1 MEIAKALKNHP
12 HIRLRMGVHSGP
24 VDQIKDVNDR
34 LNVAGAGINIAQR
47 VMDCG
52 DAGHILISKR
62 VADDLAQDSLW
73 QPLLHEL
80 GEIEVKHGVKLGIV
94 NLYTE
99 ELGNRRVPEKL
110 SRGAD
115 PAVKQPPVSSKI
127 TPDIPEKSIAV
138 LPFENLSADPE
149 NAFFVDGLHDE
160 ILSDLA
166 RIAALKVI
174 SRTSVMQYRTAA
186 KRNLREIANELG
198 VAHILEGSVQR
209 AGNRVRLRA
218 QLIDARTDVHL
229 WAERFDRPLDDVFA
243 IQSDI
248 AKAVAEQL
256 QAKLSPAEKAAIEQP
271 PTANL
276 VAYDRYL
283 RAKKLLAQTTF
294 DARQIEHVREAIRLL
309 DQAVAHDPTFLLAYC
324 LLARAHDQLYF
335 NCSDHSPARLALAK
349 EALSTALRLGP
360 DRGETH
366 LTAAWISYHCY
377 RDYETALAEL
387 AIAQRGLPNDASVF
401 ELTGY
406 IARRRGQWE
415 ECISNSERACELDPR
430 NVGLLQQTSQTY
442 WNLRRF
448 SNMAGALDRALAAAP
463 GDANTRVA
471 RALVDLE
478 SRADTQAGYEA
489 IQNIVAE
496 DPSAVDA
503 IADQWLYLAL
513 CRRDTVEAARALA
526 SLSPEGI
533 IPFNVRMSRYFCGGV
548 AARAREDASAAETA
562 FTAARVE
569 MEKVVREQ
577 PNYAEALCVLGMTD
591 AALGRKEEALREGR
605 RAVELVPLTKDAM
618 TGPELLRNLAIIYAW
633 TGEKDLALQQLGEVV
648 RIPGPISYG
657 QLRLHPWWDP
667 LRDDPRFEKLVE
679 ESKRPVALK

>member
-1 MEIAKALKNHP
+1 
-12 HIRLRMGVHSGP
+12 
-24 VDQIKDVNDR
+24 
-34 LNVAGAGINIAQR
+34 
-47 VMDCG
+47 
-52 DAGHILISKR
+52 
-62 VADDLAQDSLW
+62 
-73 QPLLHEL
+73 
-80 GEIEVKHGVKLGIV
+80 
-94 NLYTE
+94 
-99 ELGNRRVPEKL
+99 
-110 SRGAD
+110 
-115 PAVKQPPVSSKI
+115 
-127 TPDIPEKSIAV
+127 
-138 LPFENLSADPE
+138 
-149 NAFFVDGLHDE
+149 
-160 ILSDLA
+160 
-166 RIAALKVI
+166 
-174 SRTSVMQYRTAA
+174 
-186 KRNLREIANELG
+186 
-198 VAHILEGSVQR
+198 
-209 AGNRVRLRA
+209 
-218 QLIDARTDVHL
+218 
-229 WAERFDRPLDDVFA
+229 
-243 IQSDI
+243 
-248 AKAVAEQL
+248 
-256 QAKLSPAEKAAIEQP
+256 
-271 PTANL
+271 
-276 VAYDRYL
+276 
-283 RAKKLLAQTTF
+283 
-294 DARQIEHVREAIRLL
+294 
-309 DQAVAHDPTFLLAYC
+309 VAHDPTFLLAYC

-503 IADQWLYLAL
+503 IADQWLYLAV